1 MEMRI
6 YAKAL
11 IYIIIEHYQGGT
23 MKIGKNSLN
32 LSIKKKLVI
41 VATILLVV
49 PTLFLGIKS
58 YKYAKSELDL
68 KGQIVLQ
75 NAVDLAINLIDEK
88 QKQVDR
94 GLITKEEA
102 QEQMKVFLI
111 GEKNKD
117 SNKREL
123 KNTIYL
129 GDKGYFAVYDKEGN
143 EVAHPIL
150 EGKNVWNEK
159 SKGKDSLYLVQDCIK
174 KGEQGGGFTYYHWEL
189 PGEDT
194 IEEKIAYTKLDPNWG
209 WYVSASSYMSSFN
222 SGAEK
227 VWKGLIYTL
236 IIAMF
241 IGIIIIIIL
250 SNRIAKPIVELSRYL
265 KMIEDERYD
274 IEVPQNFLK
283 RKDEIGMLSR
293 VINSM
298 SSELLEN
305 INKLNEKNTLLAV
318 EIKERKKVELR
329 LLLTLEILENSKEAI
344 FIASKN
350 DNEIIYINK
359 AFSFITGYTEKEVLN
374 NNIESFIGDSY
385 SVYEEIFES
394 LEESGTWIGE
404 LYQVNKSGQ
413 RYPVLLSIKS
423 IKNTTNKEDYYIAI
437 FEDLTRIKEKEESIN
452 YLRKY
457 DTLTALPQ
465 KALFI
470 DKLDKIINDNKNI
483 SRVIGIM
490 TLGLDDFKFIN
501 EAIGHSLGDM
511 LLVQVAERLREH
523 INSRN
528 LLARI
533 TGDEFAILLDDI
545 KGIDQVTNVANNILK
560 VFSTPF
566 NIQDRELFITAS
578 IGISIYPVH
587 GINAETL
594 IMNAISAQN
603 HVKKNGKNN
612 YQIYSKKMNED
623 AYETLEMITSLRHA
637 VEREE
642 FILHYQQQVSL
653 KTGSIIGFEA
663 LIRWNHPKL
672 GMVYPDK
679 FISLAEKTGTIVA
692 MSEWVI
698 KEACRQNKEW
708 HDKGYN
714 TVVVSVNLSAMQ
726 FKKRDLA
733 KTIKDILDFTGLP
746 AKYLEVEI
754 TEGILMEDVVQGIEI
769 ISELK
774 AIGVTIAVDD
784 FGTGYSSLNYLRQFQ
799 IDKLKIDR
807 SFIMGI
813 PETDDGSIANIII
826 ELAKSFNLKVIA
838 EGAETLEHINFL
850 RDRNCDEIQGY
861 YFSKPVTKD
870 ISYKMLSGNK
880 RLD

>member
-1 MEMRI
+1 MEGI
-6 YAKAL
+6 VD
-11 IYIIIEHYQGGT
+11 G
-23 MKIGKNSLN
+23 LN
-32 LSIKKKLVI
+32 LSIKKKLLI
-41 VATILLVV
+41 VSIILLVV

-58 YKYAKSELDL
+58 YKYAKYELDL

-75 NAVDLAINLIDEK
+75 NAVDLAIHLIEEK
-88 QKQVDR
+88 QEQVNK
-94 GLITKEEA
+94 GQITKEEA
-102 QEQMKVFLI
+102 QEEIKVFLI
-111 GEKNKD
+111 GEKNKGD
-117 SNKREL
+117 NTRKLGNK
-123 KNTIYL
+123 IYL
-129 GDKGYFAVYDKEGN
+129 GDKGYFAVYDKEGY
-143 EVAHPIL
+143 EVAHPLL

-159 SKGKDSLYLVQDCIK
+159 SKGEDSFYLVQDCIQ
-174 KGEQGGGFTYYHWEL
+174 KGEQGGGFTYYYWDL
-189 PGEDT
+189 PEGEG
-194 IEEKIAYTKLDPNWG
+194 IEKKIAYTKLEPNWG
-209 WYVSASSYMSSFN
+209 WYISASSYMSSFN

-227 VWKGLIYTL
+227 VWNGLIYTL
-236 IIAMF
+236 IIAMS
-241 IGIIIIIIL
+241 IGIFIIIIL
-250 SNRIAKPIVELSRYL
+250 SNKIAKPIVELSSHL
-265 KMIEDERYD
+265 KMIENDRY
-274 IEVPQNFLK
+274 EVKIPLKFLK

-298 SSELLEN
+298 SGQLVDS
-305 INKLNEKNTLLAV
+305 INTLNEKNTLLAA
-318 EIKERKKVELR
+318 EIKERERVELN
-329 LLLTLEILENSKEAI
+329 LLLALEILENSKEAI
-344 FIASKN
+344 FIANSNNK
-350 DNEIIYINK
+350 EIIYINK
-359 AFSFITGYTEKEVLN
+359 AFSSITGFSESEVLN
-374 NNIESFIGDSY
+374 KSIDSLFSNNYNI
-385 SVYEEIFES
+385 YEETLENLES
-394 LEESGTWIGE
+394 SGTWTGE
-404 LYQVNKSGQ
+404 LYEINKNGQ
-413 RYPVLLSIKS
+413 RYPILLYIKS
-423 IKNTTNKEDYYIAI
+423 IKSRDDKEDYYIGI
-437 FEDLTRIKEKEESIN
+437 FEDLTRIKENEESIN

-465 KALFI
+465 KSLFI
-470 DKLDKIINDNKNI
+470 DKLDKIINDNREI

-501 EAIGHSLGDM
+501 EAIGHLSGDN
-511 LLVQVAERLREH
+511 LLVQVAERLRQH
-523 INSRN
+523 VNNKSILS
-528 LLARI
+528 RI

-545 KGIDQVTNVANNILK
+545 KDIEQVTSVANDILNI
-560 VFSTPF
+560 FSRPF
-566 NIQDRELFITAS
+566 IVQNRELFITAS

-587 GINAETL
+587 GIQAETL

-642 FILHYQQQVSL
+642 FILHYQPQVSL
-653 KTGSIIGFEA
+653 ANGNITGFEA

-679 FISLAEKTGTIVA
+679 FISLAEKNGTIVA

-698 KEACRQNKEW
+698 KEACMQNKKW
-708 HDKGYN
+708 HDEGYDN
-714 TVVVSVNLSAMQ
+714 LVVSINLSAMQ
-726 FKKRDLA
+726 FKKKDLA
-733 KTIKDILDFTGLP
+733 KTIKDILKSTELP

-754 TEGILMEDVVQGIEI
+754 TEGILMEDVEQAIEI
-769 ISELK
+769 LSELK
-774 AIGVTIAVDD
+774 EIGVTIAIDD

-813 PETDDGSIANIII
+813 PDSDNGSIANIII

-861 YFSKPVTKD
+861 YFSKPVAID
-870 ISYKMLSGNK
+870 MCNKMLLENK